1 MYTMLYIHTLCSTYV
16 HHAHMYIMLTMYNI
30 VNIHYV
36 LHIHIMLCIH
46 TYIMLYTHALHT
58 SCSAYIHHALNT
70 YILLYIHPSCSAY
83 IHTYIMLYIMLN
95 RVFSHPASTQRMM
108 KTMWKCRWFLIQ
120 SQGRICIQIL
130 NVLPRIHGVLSHSI
144 PQSKKVCM
152 GGGGNWKEKER
163 IECFLGVGWKHAYLD
178 VFL

>member
-1 MYTMLYIHTLCSTYV
+1 MFYIYTSCSAYTHTLCSTHMLYT
-16 HHAHMYIMLTMYNI
+16 HHAL
-30 VNIHYV
+30 
-36 LHIHIMLCIH
+36 H
-46 TYIMLYTHALHT
+46 TYIMLWIHIFCSTSIHHALHT
-58 SCSAYIHHALNT
+58 
-70 YILLYIHPSCSAY
+70 Y
-83 IHTYIMLYIMLN
+83 IHTSCFTYNIMLN